1 MLVSLYSKRNAL
13 LSYEIHS
20 NIFFKPTS
28 KTVVLYVL
36 YQDFMDELLGVKRPN
51 QENFLTK
58 FLGNLNMDSTVV
70 GDLF

>member
-1 MLVSLYSKRNAL
+1 MQLNKFSN
-13 LSYEIHS
+13 EIS
-20 NIFFKPTS
+20 STILFFFKKPTS
-28 KTVVLYVL
+28 KTVVLFVP
-36 YQDFMDELLGVKRPN
+36 YQDFMDELLGVKMPN

>member
-1 MLVSLYSKRNAL
+1 MNYHMKSILTYFL
-13 LSYEIHS
+13 
-20 NIFFKPTS
+20 KPTS

-36 YQDFMDELLGVKRPN
+36 CQDFMDELLGVKMPN

-70 GDLF
+70 EDLF